1 MNNKWCV
8 VLCGGTGSRMGDLT
22 KKTPKPLL
30 RVKQK
35 PIIWYACNKLI
46 KNGFSN
52 IIFPIGYKGDMIKQY
67 VKETFG
73 DQCNLFF
80 KETGEFSPIAKRM
93 GLIKDI
99 IPQNEDFFLLN
110 SDTIF
115 DFDIKEMYN
124 HHIKTNSLVT
134 LSSTEVVSPW
144 GIMTINNGKLTGFDR
159 ERKVQTLFTSTKSKG
174 LVNAGLAWIN
184 KSSLDL
190 IDLFSEIDFET
201 ELFQKVI
208 SINRATNFQ
217 INGVW
222 VPIDTP
228 KDLDMINLQ
237 TLKI

>member
-1 MNNKWCV
+1 
-8 VLCGGTGSRMGDLT
+8 
-22 KKTPKPLL
+22 
-30 RVKQK
+30 
-35 PIIWYACNKLI
+35 
-46 KNGFSN
+46 
-52 IIFPIGYKGDMIKQY
+52 MIKQY